1 MKINTSQ
8 ISMDASAEHKDVTGK
23 LGQINAGRERGQ
35 PAFQL
40 NIPGMMDFRLQRVEE
55 NRQSQQL
62 CAASSVHCPEGKTD
76 YETSADQVIE
86 RMVEGVV
93 GQRIRL
99 RKITGL
105 ESQGNFVFFEPVNP
119 PGQQVA
125 FSFAAHSTHY
135 EYEKVS
141 VNSTGS
147 VELADGRNIDF
158 SLQLTMER
166 ESMVRESV
174 AWQAAERVLLDPLV
188 LNFDCDLR
196 SLINKSFQ
204 FDMNCD
210 GETDTLC
217 SLQPGTGLL
226 ALDLNND
233 QEINDGRELF
243 GPTTGLGFQELAQY
257 DFDLNGWIDKNDP
270 IFSSLRIW
278 RPGESR
284 KSGLM
289 SLSEAGVGAI
299 CLTHDKSGFQLKDRR
314 NNLMGEVAATGIFLT
329 EAGEVRPI
337 QEIKLA
343 LQEKKQEPIGFL
355 RQMIATRQ
363 DEVKTLARLNLSR
376 REQREEDNLFEK
388 LFPEWQK
395 EMELASVMART
406 ERSSPG

>member
-1 MKINTSQ
+1 MI
-8 ISMDASAEHKDVTGK
+8 AWGYWEVT
-23 LGQINAGRERGQ
+23 
-35 PAFQL
+35 
-40 NIPGMMDFRLQRVEE
+40 
-55 NRQSQQL
+55 
-62 CAASSVHCPEGKTD
+62 
-76 YETSADQVIE
+76 
-86 RMVEGVV
+86 
-93 GQRIRL
+93 
-99 RKITGL
+99 
-105 ESQGNFVFFEPVNP
+105 
-119 PGQQVA
+119 
-125 FSFAAHSTHY
+125 
-135 EYEKVS
+135 
-141 VNSTGS
+141 
-147 VELADGRNIDF
+147 
-158 SLQLTMER
+158 
-166 ESMVRESV
+166 
-174 AWQAAERVLLDPLV
+174 
-188 LNFDCDLR
+188 
-196 SLINKSFQ
+196 
-204 FDMNCD
+204 CD

-343 LQEKKQEPIGFL
+343 LQEEKQEPIGFL

-363 DEVKTLARLNLSR
+363 NEVKALARLHLSR
-376 REQREEDNLFEK
+376 SEQQEEHNLFEI
-388 LFPEWQK
+388 LFPEW
-395 EMELASVMART
+395 
-406 ERSSPG
+406 